1 MNRRLFAG
9 GFEAAGALAGQFL
22 AVRLNAHAFELRLE
36 AQATGNAVVQK
47 SNVLILK
54 FHHPVTVEADQ
65 MVMLRLFEEIRV
77 IVGLIAAQIDL
88 TQYATGL
95 H

>member
-1 MNRRLFAG
+1 
-9 GFEAAGALAGQFL
+9 
-22 AVRLNAHAFELRLE
+22 
-36 AQATGNAVVQK
+36 
-47 SNVLILK
+47 
-54 FHHPVTVEADQ
+54 
-65 MVMLRLFEEIRV
+65 MLRLFEEIRV